1 MTEKDNNSK
10 KPLILLI
17 LNIIVMAINAV
28 ITYVQDFTSIL
39 H

>member
-1 MTEKDNNSK
+1 MTENDNSK
-10 KPLILLI
+10 KPLVLLI
-17 LNIIVMAINAV
+17 LNVIVMAINAV